1 MDDITTINPKKDT
14 TLAILIAAQKRGWRI
29 LYFEICDLSLTQEV
43 ATGSAREL
51 TVNADLNCWFS
62 LDEKRIELPLGEIDA
77 IFMRK
82 DPPVDQEFVVATH
95 ILSAAEQQGALVV
108 NRPQSLRDCN
118 EKLFAA
124 EFPQCGPPL
133 LVTSSASKLMAF
145 YQQHKDVIFKPLDG
159 MGGKSIF
166 RLKPGDSNFSVIV
179 EMLTENG
186 RVAIM
191 AQRFLPEIAN
201 GDKRIL
207 LIDGEPVPFALA
219 RIPAKGEIR
228 GNLAAGGEGEARKLS
243 DRDRWIC
250 DQVAP
255 TLRQKG
261 LMFVGI
267 DVIGDSLTEINVT
280 SPTCVQ
286 ELNRQCNLDIGEELM
301 VAVESKL
308 QIN

>member
-1 MDDITTINPKKDT
+1 MDDIATINPKKDT
-14 TLAILIAAQKRGWRI
+14 TLAILIAAQNRGWQI
-29 LYFEICDLSLTQEV
+29 LYFELGDLSLKQQV
-43 ATGSAREL
+43 ATGSARVL
-51 TVNADLNCWFS
+51 TVYDDLDCWFS
-62 LDEKRIELPLGEIDA
+62 LDEKRIEQPLGDIDA

-82 DPPVDQEFVVATH
+82 DPPVDQEFIVATH
-95 ILSAAEQQGALVV
+95 ILSAAEKQGALVV

-133 LVTSSASKLMAF
+133 LVTSSAAKLMAF
-145 YQQHKDVIFKPLDG
+145 YEQQKDVIFKPLDG

-179 EMLTENG
+179 ETLTQNG
-186 RVAIM
+186 KVAIM
-191 AQRFLPEIAN
+191 AQRFLPEITD

-207 LIDGEPVPFALA
+207 LIDGEPIPFALA

-228 GNLAAGGEGEARKLS
+228 GNLAAGGEGKARELS

-255 TLRQKG
+255 TLKQKG
-261 LMFVGI
+261 LIFVGI

-286 ELNRQCNLDIGEELM
+286 ELNRQCNLDIGTELI